1 LTGFAFSSPL
11 IVVSYRWRGREK
23 WRLSW
28 MVEWFVTRRH
38 ELTCLICGKVQFADT
53 LLGMSSSEQYVTMI
67 TDLCYPMALEH
78 WGGNSRSSDEFRVKI
93 RQRLASYW
101 GDVGFEDVNP
111 EAEVLKA
118 FTGSVQ
124 LL

>member
-1 LTGFAFSSPL
+1 
-11 IVVSYRWRGREK
+11 
-23 WRLSW
+23 

-78 WGGNSRSSDEFRVKI
+78 WEVTPGVRTNLGSKFAGGWLRI
-93 RQRLASYW
+93 G
-101 GDVGFEDVNP
+101 GDVDFEDVNP
-111 EAEVLKA
+111 EAEALKA
-118 FTGSVQ
+118 STGSVQ